1 MSTSAIN
8 SIAVWLRNGNTLTVR
23 QGRSMFKVANVSD
36 VIYRL
41 RNEGMPVYTNRIT
54 NSKGEEVFAYRLGT
68 PSEKFLRN
76 LEKSRYGRARKALY
90 VQALTA

>member
-1 MSTSAIN
+1 MSAIN
-8 SIAVWLRNGNTLTVR
+8 SISNWLRGGNTLTVR
-23 QGRSMFKVANVSD
+23 QGRSMFKVENVSD

-54 NSKGEEVFAYRLGT
+54 NSKGEKVFAYRLGN

-76 LEKSRYGRARKALY
+76 FEKSRFSRARKALY
-90 VQALTA
+90 VRAIRA